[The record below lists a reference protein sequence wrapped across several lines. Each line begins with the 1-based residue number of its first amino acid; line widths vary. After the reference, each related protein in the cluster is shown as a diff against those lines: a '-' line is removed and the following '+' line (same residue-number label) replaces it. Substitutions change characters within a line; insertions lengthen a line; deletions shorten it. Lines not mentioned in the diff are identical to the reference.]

1 LISATIIKKNLKGVP
16 FKYSIKDIFPGAIGL
31 ELPNTTI
38 PAILPPLRPW
48 SKNPADQCAWDEIPA
63 YWETYDVITFLADLG
78 IYHPNLTNFLDER
91 EKEQEQKFKTEY
103 FKKRFTISRS
113 IIKIVLLNILDSVNI
128 SDIVLIKENHGR
140 LIVKGRKDMSI
151 SLSYSGTCIALSV
164 GKRKVGSDIEVLRP
178 ITIRKIT
185 SSPLFSDTH
194 CRNEKEHSRTIL
206 HLWTLVEAYSK
217 LHTRNPYQILKY
229 PMLPEDARFVSYCIN
244 QYAIFSLAFRSDPIR
259 NALFWIDPKTVSS
272 VIKNTAGLSRI
283 YYGDRYVRA

>member
-1 LISATIIKKNLKGVP
+1 MI
-16 FKYSIKDIFPGAIGL
+16 
-31 ELPNTTI
+31 E
-38 PAILPPLRPW
+38 ILPPIKPW
-48 SKNPADQCAWDEIPA
+48 SGNPQNRCEFDSIST
-63 YWETYDVITFLADLG
+63 YWKVFNIITFLIDLG

-113 IIKIVLLNILDSVNI
+113 ITKIVLLNILDSMNI
-128 SDIVLIKENHGR
+128 SDIVLTKENHGR
-140 LIVKGRKDMSI
+140 LIVKGRKDMYI
-151 SLSYSGTCIALSV
+151 SLSYSGTSIALSV
-164 GKRKVGSDIEVLRP
+164 GKRKIGSDIEVLRP

-194 CRNEKEHSRTIL
+194 CRDAKEHSRTIL

-229 PMLPEDARFVSYCIN
+229 PMLPDDARFVSYCIN
-244 QYAIFSLAFRSDPIR
+244 QHAIFSLAFRTGNMR